1 VRHVRFTPN
10 SGNQR
15 VPLVTVTP
23 ADPIFMKK
31 VRCCVSY
38 LTSRPQPGQY
48 IIRNTNCHVHDYRER
63 QMSYEFDRRR
73 IEQVIVLSG
82 LVLFLALAALIPA

>member
-1 VRHVRFTPN
+1 VAE
-10 SGNQR
+10 
-15 VPLVTVTP
+15 TP
-23 ADPIFMKK
+23 ADRPIFMKK

-38 LTSRPQPGQY
+38 LTSRPQQGQY

-73 IEQVIVLSG
+73 IEQVIILG
-82 LVLFLALAALIPA
+82 GLALFLVLAAVIPA